1 MSRKIFW
8 ISAFGAA
15 LGFAGVVALLFPF
28 GALGLHS
35 ATEMQR
41 AWLLTVFTGGAMAIC
56 FGVSG
61 LLGLI
66 TPVTFGDVAQVGSVV
81 AAVEARQEE
90 RRRLTNP
97 FYNFAGWTVS
107 TGAFLVLIYFT
118 GWISLGG

>member
-1 MSRKIFW
+1 MSRKVFW

-15 LGFAGVVALLFPF
+15 LGFAGVVALLFPY
-28 GALGLHS
+28 GALGIHT
-35 ATEMQR
+35 AAEVQR

-61 LLGLI
+61 LLGMI
-66 TPVTFGDVAQVGSVV
+66 TPITFGDVAQAGSVI
-81 AAVEARQEE
+81 AAIETRQEE
-90 RRRLTNP
+90 RRQLTSP

-107 TGAFLVLIYFT
+107 TGAFLVLIYFA